1 MTAPVLDRSAW
12 EIVTHPRGDY
22 LRAVAGEA
30 TLYADAH
37 LREIEV
43 SVHGPLTVEET
54 RTLAARLVEAAAFAE
69 GGPA

>member
-1 MTAPVLDRSAW
+1 MTAPALDRAAW

-22 LRAVAGEA
+22 LRARTRET

-43 SVHGPLTVEET
+43 SVHGPMTVEEA
-54 RTLAARLVEAAAFAE
+54 RELSLRLVEAAAFAE

>member
-1 MTAPVLDRSAW
+1 MTAPALDRAAW

-22 LRAVAGEA
+22 LRARTGET

-43 SVHGPLTVEET
+43 SVHGPMTVEE
-54 RTLAARLVEAAAFAE
+54 AREL
-69 GGPA
+69 